1 MILFWFVCI
10 VFLFQFWCYI
20 HNSEFIFRHI
30 RHLYKYRFIEFIISC
45 YELIRNRHGWQNQQR
60 RKLAALRA
68 KETKMI
74 SKTSKKSSAGRGNPT
89 RCCPVLW
96 RAIAVLVSV
105 LVGAKVKF
113 WSKLFTD
120 KYKEKFMISCEIMN
134 FLVETTG
141 LEPVTSCVW
150 MSQVVSRPVSKRS
163 NPYVPSVWRLFFFTS
178 AVRLS
183 RSDLLFAGIFIIAP
197 KHPEVK

>member
-20 HNSEFIFRHI
+20 HNSKFIFRHI

-74 SKTSKKSSAGRGNPT
+74 SKTSKKAAPGGEILPGAALFYGVLSPYWSVYWSVQKSNFEANSLQINIKKSS
-89 RCCPVLW
+89 W
-96 RAIAVLVSV
+96 
-105 LVGAKVKF
+105 
-113 WSKLFTD
+113 
-120 KYKEKFMISCEIMN
+120 
-134 FLVETTG
+134 FLVKSGTF
-141 LEPVTSCVW
+141 W
-150 MSQVVSRPVSKRS
+150 
-163 NPYVPSVWRLFFFTS
+163 WRLLDSNQWPPACEEMLWIWCRYPITVECLCS
-178 AVRLS
+178 
-183 RSDLLFAGIFIIAP
+183 
-197 KHPEVK
+197 

>member
-20 HNSEFIFRHI
+20 HNSKFIFRHI

-60 RKLAALRA
+60 QKLAALRA

-150 MSQVVSRPVSKRS
+150 RYVRAGRTDYPVLSTPFGWKSFAVRSVVSIVSCLLQFPSGSRFGSDKRRV
-163 NPYVPSVWRLFFFTS
+163 N
-178 AVRLS
+178 
-183 RSDLLFAGIFIIAP
+183 
-197 KHPEVK
+197 

>member
-20 HNSEFIFRHI
+20 HNSKFIFRHI

-74 SKTSKKSSAGRGNPT
+74 SKTSKKVAPSGGILPG
-89 RCCPVLW
+89 
-96 RAIAVLVSV
+96 AVLFYRVLSPYWSV
-105 LVGAKVKF
+105 Y
-113 WSKLFTD
+113 WSVQK
-120 KYKEKFMISCEIMN
+120 SN
-134 FLVETTG
+134 FEANSLQINIKK
-141 LEPVTSCVW
+141 S
-150 MSQVVSRPVSKRS
+150 S
-163 NPYVPSVWRLFFFTS
+163 
-178 AVRLS
+178 
-183 RSDLLFAGIFIIAP
+183 
-197 KHPEVK
+197 